1 MEVLITKSNAE
12 RIIKQMDISEFDIL
26 DFKND
31 MKFKWFNK
39 GELKQLKAFSML
51 FSKPDEFFSKYVP
64 LSRNDGNQFVFNSGG
79 SAFHRF
85 DGCEKML
92 SDFRNILIP
101 EEIIKT
107 GRKEEF
113 IAWCKDKTE
122 LFEKY
127 PDQFKLRLKINF
139 GLSMDPFVHFDNS
152 GYESFDNYSVAEL
165 DQAIDQ
171 KILEAQKLMEASN
184 HYFEVVSV
192 FGIQSFNYKHSSK
205 INLSRLS
212 ISVDIDEVI
221 EILKSFELKIK
232 KPLLKLF
239 QYYYRMKNNRDLK
252 FESDI
257 LLTLGF
263 NPCSKCCSVPN

>member
-1 MEVLITKSNAE
+1 MEALITKSNAE
-12 RIIKQMDISEFDIL
+12 RIIKQMDKSEFDII

-64 LSRNDGNQFVFNSGG
+64 LSRNDSKQFVFNSGR
-79 SAFHRF
+79 SAFHLHE
-85 DGCEKML
+85 GCEKML

-101 EEIIKT
+101 EEILKT
-107 GRKEEF
+107 GRKDEF
-113 IAWCKDKTE
+113 IAWCKGKAE

-139 GLSMDPFVHFDNS
+139 GLSKDPFVRFDNS

-171 KILEAQKLMEASN
+171 KILEVQELMEASN
-184 HYFEVVSV
+184 LYFEVISV
-192 FGIQSFNYKHSSK
+192 FGIQSFNYKYPSM
-205 INLSRLS
+205 INLAKLS
-212 ISVDIDEVI
+212 ISVNMDEVI
-221 EILKSFELKIK
+221 EILKSFELNIK
-232 KPLLKLF
+232 KPLVRLF
-239 QYYYRMKNNRDLK
+239 QHYYRMKNNRDLK

-263 NPCSKCCSVPN
+263 NPCSKCCSVRN

>member
-1 MEVLITKSNAE
+1 MEALITKSNAE
-12 RIIKQMDISEFDIL
+12 RIIKQMDKSEFDII

-64 LSRNDGNQFVFNSGG
+64 LSRNDSKQFVFNSGR
-79 SAFHRF
+79 SAFHLHE
-85 DGCEKML
+85 GCEKML

-101 EEIIKT
+101 EEILKT
-107 GRKEEF
+107 GRKDEF
-113 IAWCKDKTE
+113 IAWCKGKTE

-127 PDQFKLRLKINF
+127 PDQFKLRLKIKF
-139 GLSMDPFVHFDNS
+139 GLSMDPFVRFDNS

-171 KILEAQKLMEASN
+171 KILEVQELMEASKL
-184 HYFEVVSV
+184 YFEVISV
-192 FGIQSFNYKHSSK
+192 FGIQSFNYKDPSM
-205 INLSRLS
+205 INLAKLS
-212 ISVDIDEVI
+212 ISVNIDEVI

-232 KPLLKLF
+232 KPLVRLF
-239 QYYYRMKNNRDLK
+239 QHYYRMKNNRDLK

-263 NPCSKCCSVPN
+263 NPCSKCCSVRN